1 MAKVYYIVENAPDY
15 SQVNFYKTEK
25 EALEYGLSQIPNFE
39 MGEEPM
45 NDEENDGEEFFHG
58 DELTFKKGILYT
70 VDYGEV
76 EVEAI
81 DEDDAREK
89 VQQNE
94 DAVAIFFDGFTKG
107 MYGYQ
112 GTAADGK
119 GYKWDWDGHD
129 INESNTSSTKHKM
142 KHVHLFEQFVN
153 EKAYRLTG
161 MYASKGIV
169 GKVMQAFK
177 KEIERIQLNQEE
189 VTLGEI
195 NNAWEAFYDDAAKII
210 MDSVKK
216 TVKSMDEVL
225 FVHVGGLNSKWEAD
239 KINGLNRPGQGALY
253 VTIPGDF
260 VINIGFMDD
269 ADASKYKRKFDAT
282 TNTPLMTGV
291 DIYGTFDSGVG
302 YNNIEIRDS
311 EFIMIDG
318 K

>member
-1 MAKVYYIVENAPDY
+1 MAKVYYVVENAPDY

-58 DELTFKKGILYT
+58 AELTFKKGILYT

-81 DEDDAREK
+81 DEDAARER

-129 INESNTSSTKHKM
+129 INEPNKHKM
-142 KHVHLFEQFVN
+142 KHVQLFEQFVN

-161 MYASKGIV
+161 IYAAKGIV

-177 KEIERIQLNQEE
+177 KEIEKIQRNQEEE

-195 NNAWEAFYDDAAKII
+195 NDAWEAFYDDAAKII

-216 TVKSMDEVL
+216 IVKSMDEVL
-225 FVHVGGLNSKWEAD
+225 FVHVDGLNKKWEAD
-239 KINGLNRPGQGALY
+239 KINGLNRPGQDRLY

-269 ADASKYKRKFDAT
+269 ADASKYKRKFDST
-282 TNTPLMTGV
+282 TNPPLMTGV

-311 EFIMIDG
+311 EFIMIDS